1 MYELLG
7 IFPSAEGKKIIK
19 SNERNF
25 FSYYMINHRIR
36 DLSLSFNHY
45 LEHFSRIYGHAGIT
59 APPPQ
64 PTLLSL
70 TFLNRVDTRKIYFF
84 CHTFYVTFQPST
96 TAQSV
101 RQNNFIFHFKF
112 SIFMRLQRIFYVLSI
127 IWILCPIAKVT

>member
-1 MYELLG
+1 MFYKLRG
-7 IFPSAEGKKIIK
+7 IFPRAEGNRIIF
-19 SNERNF
+19 SNEQNF

-36 DLSLSFNHY
+36 DISFNHY
-45 LEHFSRIYGHAGIT
+45 LEYFSRIYSHAGVT
-59 APPPQ
+59 TPPPT
-64 PTLLSL
+64 PPFSPSL
-70 TFLNRVDTRKIYFF
+70 FSNRLDTRKIYFF